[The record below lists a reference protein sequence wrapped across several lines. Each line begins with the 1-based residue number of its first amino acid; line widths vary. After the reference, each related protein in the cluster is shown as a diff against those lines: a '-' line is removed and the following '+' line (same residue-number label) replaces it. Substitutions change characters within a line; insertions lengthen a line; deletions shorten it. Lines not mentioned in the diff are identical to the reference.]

1 MGDFG
6 DLEYFYRGFEHG
18 VITERHRI
26 IALLLE
32 DCTCDYDRGELAN
45 ECKIHELVRII
56 QEHSDD

>member
-1 MGDFG
+1 MEDWMSA
-6 DLEYFYRGFEHG
+6 LERDIAAAEQ
-18 VITERHRI
+18 RRI